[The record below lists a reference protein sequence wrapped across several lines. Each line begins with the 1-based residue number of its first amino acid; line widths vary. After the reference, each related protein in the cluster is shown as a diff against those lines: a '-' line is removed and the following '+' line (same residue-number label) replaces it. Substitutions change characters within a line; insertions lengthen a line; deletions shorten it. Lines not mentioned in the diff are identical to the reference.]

1 MSQGKCER
9 CNEQTEKPS
18 YSNVFLYSVSVNV
31 EHAILNVNLENDSE
45 NSMILAF
52 SLGKIGMQYVVNK
65 ALCILFFF
73 FFFYEIFSDTFYG
86 LGISITGIVIRSLW
100 RSSVHL

>member
-9 CNEQTEKPS
+9 CNEQIEKPS

-73 FFFYEIFSDTFYG
+73 FFFMKYFLILFMD
-86 LGISITGIVIRSLW
+86 LGSQLQVLS
-100 RSSVHL
+100 